1 MASKK
6 SGLLF
11 GGLAILAL
19 LLFSGS
25 ANAAEPDK
33 EEPGPDPEPEPE
45 PELEPQIDIIVPDPN
60 QPGMNWGVTPE
71 KLIKAFE
78 YAESVSG
85 IPGLGRYLALHA
97 WGAFRAKQAF
107 VTPEQAFVISSQNPQ
122 WCEKCKNTSAAE
134 IKASLAA
141 FERVILPK
149 GQTGPNGGTGQL
161 SEPWPQPVDYDGYK
175 KFGSA
180 GLFDILGATGVYA
193 GIHQGYTPLLS
204 RPAANFLDPRSQIFM
219 ITYSVYRVL
228 QSPKYKV
235 LVANDPKATWLNVRA
250 AVSYPDSY
258 ASGGAL
264 AMEARSNAEKRATEL
279 GLDLSKNGYPGTAK
293 DFKSKAFWEA
303 LGQFS
308 G

>member
-25 ANAAEPDK
+25 ANAADAPKDE
-33 EEPGPDPEPEPE
+33 PEPEPE
-45 PELEPQIDIIVPDPN
+45 PNPDPQVDPKIDIIVPDPN
-60 QPGMNWGVTPE
+60 PPGTNWGVTPE
-71 KLIKAFE
+71 AFIKAFE

-97 WGAFRAKQAF
+97 WGAFRAKQAY
-107 VTPEQAFVISSQNPQ
+107 VTPNEALVISSQNPQ
-122 WCEKCKNTSAAE
+122 WCEKCKNTSQSE

-141 FERVILPK
+141 FERVTLPK
-149 GQTGPNGGTGQL
+149 GQTGPNGGTGTL
-161 SEPWPQPVDYDGYK
+161 SEPWPEPVDYAGYK

-204 RPAANFLDPRSQIFM
+204 RPATDFLDPRSQIYM

-235 LVANDPKATWLNVRA
+235 LVAGDPKATWLNVRA

-258 ASGGAL
+258 ASGGTL
-264 AMEARSNAEKRATEL
+264 AAEARSNAEKRAAEL
-279 GLDLSKNGYPGTAK
+279 GIDLSQNGYPGTAK
-293 DFKSKAFWEA
+293 NFKSKAFWEA
-303 LGQFS
+303 LGQF
-308 G
+308 GG